1 MKERLITL
9 LTALA
14 ALALVVFLLTPP
26 QPNAQKPVSLPTTED
41 RGADGLKGLF
51 TWLQREQLTVVSFR
65 KRYTEL
71 SQDPAQPERGNVL
84 IVSLPA
90 PREIMKPE
98 WSALAKWLDKGNSLI
113 ILGAVYHH
121 PAWWS
126 GGENCFCD
134 AKAFLK
140 RFAWTL
146 AEENS
151 TDKIKESTESTA
163 KTFRESI
170 TAVQAQ
176 VKNQLPQTSR
186 LQSLSIHPLLQ
197 DVKTLDAQTSPALLK
212 QHWTLVSDDADNLA
226 LRLLGAGD
234 DSAIAAW
241 QMKAAGG
248 QIMLLLTPDV
258 FSNTYLNHADN
269 ALFLSNLLRQ
279 SLAPKGR
286 LLFDDYHFGLSDL
299 YDPEH
304 FFKDERLHQTLGFL
318 GLLWLFYVIGYTT
331 RLAPVRTPAVK
342 LSASGFIEVM
352 AGFFARRLNQRLL
365 AEALVKHLL
374 TDICKHRHL
383 QNEAETWH
391 WLEQHSRITG
401 EQIKQLKHTQPT
413 SRLSLQRLT
422 NTITYIRTVTL

>member
-71 SQDPAQPERGNVL
+71 SQNPTQPERGNVM
-84 IVSLPA
+84 IISLPA
-90 PREIMKPE
+90 PGEIMKPE

-121 PAWWS
+121 PAWS
-126 GGENCFCD
+126 GSENCFCD
-134 AKAFLK
+134 AKAFLE

-146 AEENS
+146 DEGSN
-151 TDKIKESTESTA
+151 TNKVNESTENKA
-163 KTFRESI
+163 KTFQESI
-170 TAVQAQ
+170 AAVQAQ

-186 LQSLSIHPLLQ
+186 LQSLSTHPLLQ
-197 DVKTLDAQTSPALLK
+197 GVKTLDAQTSPALLK
-212 QHWTLVSDDADNLA
+212 QHWTLVSNDADNLA

-234 DSAIAAW
+234 NSAIAAW
-241 QMKAAGG
+241 QMKAGGG

-269 ALFLSNLLRQ
+269 ARFLSNLLRQ
-279 SLAPKGR
+279 SLTPKGR

-318 GLLWLFYVIGYTT
+318 GLLWLFYVIGYTK

-342 LSASGFIEVM
+342 LSASGFIDVM
-352 AGFFARRLNQRLL
+352 AGFFARRLNQHLL
-365 AEALVKHLL
+365 AEALVKYLL

-383 QNEAETWH
+383 QDEAETWR

-401 EQIKQLKHTQPT
+401 EQIKQLKQTQNQ